1 MNLLQMNILQMNVLQ
16 MSFSGAVF
24 ITAVVLIR
32 GAAIHKLPKKT
43 FLVLW
48 ELVLFRLLIPFSIP
62 SVFSVYTL
70 ANHSISS
77 TTWPEAGTGYDIPA
91 MQGLFVTTQGAERP
105 PVDVSPSV
113 SVWFMVWCAGILLTG
128 LFFVISYLRCLT
140 EFRTALPV
148 RSHYVEK
155 WLGERPLKRRISVR
169 QSDRISAPL
178 TYGIFRPVILLPKKM
193 DWKKEK
199 QLQYVLSHEYVH
211 ICRYD
216 TVTKLVAALALCI
229 HWFNPFVW
237 VMYLLFN
244 RDIELACDESV
255 IRQLGEKSKS
265 AYSLMLI
272 DMEAAKS
279 GLLPFCNSFSKNAIE
294 ERITAVMKTKKTS
307 LFAICI
313 AAVLIVGVTT
323 AFATSAAGMGEA
335 DGIHDADLSDSADF
349 SGSSDSAASSD
360 SADFSDF
367 ADFSEE
373 EFGKLLALRF
383 DGYEDMS
390 VSEFHH
396 KVWELTDT
404 EEYRALLERFS
415 QNTALYEQK
424 DSNEIAAFL
433 FYTLEPLTAEKWQ
446 TRDFGGG
453 IATDYPGASDN
464 AMLEFVFSL
473 TIENADTLTVG
484 AYNAAR
490 LGVVDGL
497 RNIMHGKTKEQL
509 QDRSFMQEA
518 IDAEIEELNEKWN
531 TDKLR
536 ISVEYSFLP
545 LSESG
550 GGEGGQEEIQQ
561 EREPREYPNGT
572 EEDYRSLLDLRTA
585 DYQSRSVADFNMDL
599 LEWANENYERM
610 ERINIDTAQ
619 QDFSVNLDSDEL
631 SFVAITAWLSGVE
644 NGKYVQ
650 SINTGRKEE
659 DPILNQYLPSKT
671 AEENGYGAWCDLF
684 YPFSYHIAD
693 KKTLTVGE
701 RDACISNMI
710 SEIQDFWNG
719 TDIEEM
725 LGMTEDDIVGK
736 LKEIAAEYSNDN
748 ITIIIQEDSVS
759 FEKMDERD
767 RAFD

>member
-1 MNLLQMNILQMNVLQ
+1 MNLLQMNVLQ

-24 ITAVVLIR
+24 ITAVVIIR

-48 ELVLFRLLIPFSIP
+48 ELVMLRLLIPFSIP
-62 SVFSVYTL
+62 SMFSIYTL
-70 ANHSISS
+70 VTHSISS
-77 TTWPEAGTGYDIPA
+77 TTLPEAGTDYSIPT
-91 MQGLFVTTQGAERP
+91 MQGLFVTTQGAEQP
-105 PVDVSPSV
+105 SADASPSI
-113 SVWFMVWCAGILLTG
+113 SMWFMVWCAGILLTA
-128 LFFVISYLRCLT
+128 LFFVISYLRCLI

-148 RSHYVEK
+148 RNHYIEK
-155 WLGERPLKRRISVR
+155 WLAERPLKRTILVR

-178 TYGIFRPVILLPKKM
+178 TYGIFRPVILMPKKM
-193 DWKKEK
+193 DWKNEK

-216 TVTKLVAALALCI
+216 TATKLIATLALCI

-237 VMYLLFN
+237 VMYTLFN

-255 IRQLGEKSKS
+255 IRQFGEKSKS

-272 DMEAAKS
+272 NMEATKS
-279 GLLPFCNSFSKNAIE
+279 GLLPFCNNFSKNAIE

-313 AAVLIVGVTT
+313 AAALIVGVTT
-323 AFATSAAGMGEA
+323 TFATSAAGIGEK
-335 DGIHDADLSDSADF
+335 DTIHDT
-349 SGSSDSAASSD
+349 
-360 SADFSDF
+360 
-367 ADFSEE
+367 DFSEE
-373 EFGKLLALRF
+373 EFDKLLALRF

-390 VSEFHH
+390 VSEFQN

-404 EEYRALLERFS
+404 DEYRNLLENFS
-415 QNTALYEQK
+415 HNNTLYEQK
-424 DSNEIAAFL
+424 DNNEIASFL

-453 IATDYPGASDN
+453 IASDYPGASDN

-473 TIENADTLTVG
+473 TIQNADTLTVG
-484 AYNAAR
+484 EYNAAR

-509 QDRSFMQEA
+509 QNHSFMQEA
-518 IDAEIEELNEKWN
+518 IDAQIEELNEKWN

-545 LSESG
+545 LSELDA
-550 GGEGGQEEIQQ
+550 GEGRQENVQQGQEH
-561 EREPREYPNGT
+561 REYPNGT

-599 LEWANENYERM
+599 LEWANESYERM

-671 AEENGYGAWCDLF
+671 AKENGYGAWCNLF
-684 YPFSYHIAD
+684 YQFSYHIAD

-719 TDIEEM
+719 TDIDEM
-725 LGMTEDDIVGK
+725 LGMTEGDIVGK
-736 LKEIAAEYSNDN
+736 LKEIAAEYSNDD

-759 FEKMDERD
+759 FEKMDERG

>member
-1 MNLLQMNILQMNVLQ
+1 MNLLQ

-48 ELVLFRLLIPFSIP
+48 ELVMFRLLIPFSIP

-91 MQGLFVTTQGAERP
+91 MQGLFVTAQGAGRP

-294 ERITAVMKTKKTS
+294 ERITAVMKTKKPS
-307 LFAICI
+307 LFVICI

-323 AFATSAAGMGEA
+323 AFATSAAGMGET
-335 DGIHDADLSDSADF
+335 DGIHDAD
-349 SGSSDSAASSD
+349 
-360 SADFSDF
+360 FSDF
-367 ADFSEE
+367 SDFSEE
-373 EFGKLLALRF
+373 EFDKLLALRF

-424 DSNEIAAFL
+424 DRNEIAAFL

-473 TIENADTLTVG
+473 TIQNADTLTVG

-572 EEDYRSLLDLRTA
+572 EEDYRSLLDLKTA

-650 SINTGRKEE
+650 SIHTGRKEE

-701 RDACISNMI
+701 RDDCISNMI
-710 SEIQDFWNG
+710 SEVQDFWNG

-725 LGMTEDDIVGK
+725 LGMTEGDIVGK

>member
-1 MNLLQMNILQMNVLQ
+1 MNVLQ

-24 ITAVVLIR
+24 ITAVVIIR

-48 ELVLFRLLIPFSIP
+48 ELVMFRLLIPFSIP

-70 ANHSISS
+70 ATHSISS
-77 TTWPEAGTGYDIPA
+77 TTWPETGRDYSIPN
-91 MQGLFVTTQGAERP
+91 MQGLFVATQGAERP
-105 PVDVSPSV
+105 PADVSPSV

-294 ERITAVMKTKKTS
+294 ERITAVMKTKKNS

-323 AFATSAAGMGEA
+323 AFATSAAGMGET
-335 DGIHDADLSDSADF
+335 DAIPDTDFSDSADF
-349 SGSSDSAASSD
+349 SDSSDFA
-360 SADFSDF
+360 DF

-373 EFGKLLALRF
+373 EFDKLLALRF

-390 VSEFHH
+390 VSEFQN

-404 EEYRALLERFS
+404 EEYRDLLERFS

-424 DSNEIAAFL
+424 DRNEIASFL

-453 IATDYPGASDN
+453 IASDHPGASDN

-473 TIENADTLTVG
+473 TIQNADTLTVG
-484 AYNAAR
+484 EYNAAR
-490 LGVVDGL
+490 LGVAGGL

-509 QDRSFMQEA
+509 RNHSFMQEA

-545 LSESG
+545 LSELDA
-550 GGEGGQEEIQQ
+550 GEGRQENVQQGQEH
-561 EREPREYPNGT
+561 REYPNGT
-572 EEDYRSLLDLRTA
+572 EEDYRSLLDLKTA

-599 LEWANENYERM
+599 LEWANESYERM

-719 TDIEEM
+719 TDIDEM
-725 LGMTEDDIVGK
+725 LGMTEGDIVGR
-736 LKEIAAEYSNDN
+736 LKEIAAEYSNDD

>member
-1 MNLLQMNILQMNVLQ
+1 MNLLQMNVLQ

-24 ITAVVLIR
+24 ITAVVIIR
-32 GAAIHKLPKKT
+32 GEAIHKLPKKT

-48 ELVLFRLLIPFSIP
+48 ELVMLRLLIPFSIP
-62 SVFSVYTL
+62 SMFSVYTL
-70 ANHSISS
+70 VTHSISS
-77 TTWPEAGTGYDIPA
+77 TTLPEAGTDYSIPT
-91 MQGLFVTTQGAERP
+91 MQGLFVTTQGAEQP
-105 PVDVSPSV
+105 PADASPSI
-113 SVWFMVWCAGILLTG
+113 SMWFMVWCAGILLTA
-128 LFFVISYLRCLT
+128 LFFVISYLRCLI

-148 RSHYVEK
+148 RNHYIEK
-155 WLGERPLKRRISVR
+155 WLAERPLKRTILVR

-178 TYGIFRPVILLPKKM
+178 TYGIFRPVILMPKKM
-193 DWKKEK
+193 DWKNEK

-216 TVTKLVAALALCI
+216 TATKLIATLALCI

-237 VMYLLFN
+237 VMYTLFN

-255 IRQLGEKSKS
+255 IRQFGEKSKS

-272 DMEAAKS
+272 NMEATKS
-279 GLLPFCNSFSKNAIE
+279 GLLPFCNNFSKNAIE

-313 AAVLIVGVTT
+313 AAALIVGVTT
-323 AFATSAAGMGEA
+323 TFATSAAGIGEK
-335 DGIHDADLSDSADF
+335 DTIHDT
-349 SGSSDSAASSD
+349 
-360 SADFSDF
+360 
-367 ADFSEE
+367 DFSEE
-373 EFGKLLALRF
+373 EFDKLLALRF

-390 VSEFHH
+390 VSEFQN

-404 EEYRALLERFS
+404 DEYRNLLENFS
-415 QNTALYEQK
+415 QNNTLYEQK
-424 DSNEIAAFL
+424 DNNEIASFL

-473 TIENADTLTVG
+473 TIQNADTLTVG
-484 AYNAAR
+484 EYNAAR

-509 QDRSFMQEA
+509 QNHSFMQEA

-545 LSESG
+545 LSELDA
-550 GGEGGQEEIQQ
+550 GEGRQENVQQGQEH
-561 EREPREYPNGT
+561 REYPNGT
-572 EEDYRSLLDLRTA
+572 EEDYRSLLDLKTA

-599 LEWANENYERM
+599 LKWANESYERM

-719 TDIEEM
+719 TDIDEM
-725 LGMTEDDIVGK
+725 LGMTEGDIVGK
-736 LKEIAAEYSNDN
+736 LKEIAAEYSNDD

>member
-1 MNLLQMNILQMNVLQ
+1 MNLLQMNVLQ

-24 ITAVVLIR
+24 ITAVVIIR

-48 ELVLFRLLIPFSIP
+48 ELVMLRLLIPFSIP
-62 SVFSVYTL
+62 SMFSIYTL
-70 ANHSISS
+70 VTHSISS
-77 TTWPEAGTGYDIPA
+77 TTLPEAGTDYSIPT
-91 MQGLFVTTQGAERP
+91 MQGLFVTTQGAEQP
-105 PVDVSPSV
+105 SADASPSI
-113 SVWFMVWCAGILLTG
+113 SMWFMVWCAGILLTA
-128 LFFVISYLRCLT
+128 LFFVISYLRCLI

-148 RSHYVEK
+148 RNHYIEK
-155 WLGERPLKRRISVR
+155 WLAERPLKRTILVR

-178 TYGIFRPVILLPKKM
+178 TYGIFRPVILMPKKM
-193 DWKKEK
+193 DWKNEK

-216 TVTKLVAALALCI
+216 TATKLIATLALCI

-237 VMYLLFN
+237 VMYTLFN

-255 IRQLGEKSKS
+255 IRQFGEKSKS

-272 DMEAAKS
+272 NMEATKS
-279 GLLPFCNSFSKNAIE
+279 GLLPFCNNFSKNAIE

-313 AAVLIVGVTT
+313 AAALIVGVTT
-323 AFATSAAGMGEA
+323 TFATSATGIGEK
-335 DGIHDADLSDSADF
+335 DTIHDT
-349 SGSSDSAASSD
+349 
-360 SADFSDF
+360 
-367 ADFSEE
+367 DFSEE
-373 EFGKLLALRF
+373 EFDKLLALRF

-390 VSEFHH
+390 VSEFQN

-404 EEYRALLERFS
+404 DEYRNLLENFS
-415 QNTALYEQK
+415 HNNTLYEQK
-424 DSNEIAAFL
+424 DNNEIASFL

-453 IATDYPGASDN
+453 IASDYPGASDN

-473 TIENADTLTVG
+473 TIQNADTLTVG
-484 AYNAAR
+484 EYNAAR

-509 QDRSFMQEA
+509 QNHSFMQEA
-518 IDAEIEELNEKWN
+518 IDAQIEELNEKWN

-545 LSESG
+545 LSELDA
-550 GGEGGQEEIQQ
+550 GEGRQENVQQGQEH
-561 EREPREYPNGT
+561 REYPNGT

-599 LEWANENYERM
+599 LEWANESYERM

-671 AEENGYGAWCDLF
+671 AKENGYGAWCNLF
-684 YPFSYHIAD
+684 YQFSYHIAD

-719 TDIEEM
+719 TDIDEM
-725 LGMTEDDIVGK
+725 LGMTEGDIVGK
-736 LKEIAAEYSNDN
+736 LKEIAAEYSNDD

-759 FEKMDERD
+759 FEKMDERG

>member
-1 MNLLQMNILQMNVLQ
+1 MNLLQMNVLQ

-77 TTWPEAGTGYDIPA
+77 TTWPEAGTGYDIST
-91 MQGLFVTTQGAERP
+91 MQGLFVATQGAERP
-105 PVDVSPSV
+105 PADVSPSV

-155 WLGERPLKRRISVR
+155 WLGERPLRRRISVR

-323 AFATSAAGMGEA
+323 AFATSAAGMGET
-335 DGIHDADLSDSADF
+335 DAIPDTDFSDSADF
-349 SGSSDSAASSD
+349 AG
-360 SADFSDF
+360 
-367 ADFSEE
+367 FSEE
-373 EFGKLLALRF
+373 EFDKLLALRF

-390 VSEFHH
+390 VSEFQN

-404 EEYRALLERFS
+404 EEYRDLLERFS

-424 DSNEIAAFL
+424 DRNEIASFL

-453 IATDYPGASDN
+453 IASDHPGASDN

-473 TIENADTLTVG
+473 TIQNADTLTVG
-484 AYNAAR
+484 EYNAAR
-490 LGVVDGL
+490 LGVAGGL

-509 QDRSFMQEA
+509 RNHSFMQEA
-518 IDAEIEELNEKWN
+518 IDAEIEELNEQWN

-545 LSESG
+545 LSELDA
-550 GGEGGQEEIQQ
+550 GEGRQENVQQ
-561 EREPREYPNGT
+561 
-572 EEDYRSLLDLRTA
+572 
-585 DYQSRSVADFNMDL
+585 
-599 LEWANENYERM
+599 
-610 ERINIDTAQ
+610 
-619 QDFSVNLDSDEL
+619 
-631 SFVAITAWLSGVE
+631 
-644 NGKYVQ
+644 
-650 SINTGRKEE
+650 
-659 DPILNQYLPSKT
+659 
-671 AEENGYGAWCDLF
+671 
-684 YPFSYHIAD
+684 
-693 KKTLTVGE
+693 
-701 RDACISNMI
+701 
-710 SEIQDFWNG
+710 
-719 TDIEEM
+719 
-725 LGMTEDDIVGK
+725 
-736 LKEIAAEYSNDN
+736 
-748 ITIIIQEDSVS
+748 
-759 FEKMDERD
+759 
-767 RAFD
+767 

>member
-1 MNLLQMNILQMNVLQ
+1 MNLLQ

-48 ELVLFRLLIPFSIP
+48 ELVMFRLLIPFSIP

-77 TTWPEAGTGYDIPA
+77 TTWPEAGTGYDNPA
-91 MQGLFVTTQGAERP
+91 MQGLFVTAQGAERP
-105 PVDVSPSV
+105 PADVSPSV
-113 SVWFMVWCAGILLTG
+113 SVWFMVWCAGILLTA
-128 LFFVISYLRCLT
+128 LFFVISYLRCLM

-294 ERITAVMKTKKTS
+294 ERITAVMKTKKPS
-307 LFAICI
+307 LFVICI

-323 AFATSAAGMGEA
+323 AFATSAAGMGET
-335 DGIHDADLSDSADF
+335 DGIHDAD
-349 SGSSDSAASSD
+349 
-360 SADFSDF
+360 FSDF
-367 ADFSEE
+367 SDFSEE
-373 EFGKLLALRF
+373 EFDKLLALRF

-424 DSNEIAAFL
+424 DRNEIAAFL

-473 TIENADTLTVG
+473 TIQNADTLTVG

-572 EEDYRSLLDLRTA
+572 EEDYRSLLDLKTA

-650 SINTGRKEE
+650 SIHTGRKEE

>member
-1 MNLLQMNILQMNVLQ
+1 MNVLQ

-24 ITAVVLIR
+24 ITAVVIIR

-48 ELVLFRLLIPFSIP
+48 ELVMFRLLIPFSIP

-70 ANHSISS
+70 ATHSISS
-77 TTWPEAGTGYDIPA
+77 TTWPETGRDYSIPN
-91 MQGLFVTTQGAERP
+91 MQGLFVATQGAERP
-105 PVDVSPSV
+105 PADVSPSV

-294 ERITAVMKTKKTS
+294 ERITAVMKTKKNS

-323 AFATSAAGMGEA
+323 AFATSAAGMGET
-335 DGIHDADLSDSADF
+335 DAIPDTDFSDSADF
-349 SGSSDSAASSD
+349 SDSSDFA
-360 SADFSDF
+360 DF

-373 EFGKLLALRF
+373 EFDKLLALRF

-390 VSEFHH
+390 VSEFQN

-404 EEYRALLERFS
+404 EEYRDLLERFS

-424 DSNEIAAFL
+424 DRNEIASFL

-453 IATDYPGASDN
+453 IASDHPGASDN

-473 TIENADTLTVG
+473 TIQNADTLTVG
-484 AYNAAR
+484 EYNAAR
-490 LGVVDGL
+490 LGVAGGL

-509 QDRSFMQEA
+509 RNHSFMQEA

-545 LSESG
+545 LSELDA
-550 GGEGGQEEIQQ
+550 GEGRQENVQQGQEH
-561 EREPREYPNGT
+561 REYPNGT
-572 EEDYRSLLDLRTA
+572 EEDYRSLLDLKTA

-599 LEWANENYERM
+599 LEWANESYERM

-719 TDIEEM
+719 TDIDEM
-725 LGMTEDDIVGK
+725 LGMTEGDIVGK
-736 LKEIAAEYSNDN
+736 LKEIAAEYSNDD

-759 FEKMDERD
+759 FEKMDERG

>member
-1 MNLLQMNILQMNVLQ
+1 MNLLQ

-48 ELVLFRLLIPFSIP
+48 ELVMFRLLIPFSIP

-77 TTWPEAGTGYDIPA
+77 TTWPEAGTGYDNPA
-91 MQGLFVTTQGAERP
+91 MQGLFVTAQGAERP
-105 PVDVSPSV
+105 PADVSPSV
-113 SVWFMVWCAGILLTG
+113 SVWFMVWCAGILLTA
-128 LFFVISYLRCLT
+128 LFFVISYLRCLM

-294 ERITAVMKTKKTS
+294 ERITAVMKTKKPS
-307 LFAICI
+307 LFVICI

-323 AFATSAAGMGEA
+323 AFATSAAGMGET
-335 DGIHDADLSDSADF
+335 DGIHDAD
-349 SGSSDSAASSD
+349 
-360 SADFSDF
+360 FSDF
-367 ADFSEE
+367 SDFSEE
-373 EFGKLLALRF
+373 EFDKLLALRF

-424 DSNEIAAFL
+424 DRNEIAAFL

-473 TIENADTLTVG
+473 TIQNADTLTVG

-572 EEDYRSLLDLRTA
+572 EEDYRSLLDLKTA

-701 RDACISNMI
+701 RDDCISNMI
-710 SEIQDFWNG
+710 SEVQDFWNG

-725 LGMTEDDIVGK
+725 LGMTEGDIVGK